1 MTEYLETLVQYILE
15 LPQPAILRTH
25 AIPFLTDRKLITSDS
40 LLSNLHSIIYVALFY
55 QACFLVGKW
64 IIFPPFIQLL
74 KVAPG
79 RKQKLIDQSSVHFVS
94 FIQSVVILYIS
105 LNCLLSPNYNTE
117 YPTAID
123 RIFSENRDTQ
133 IVCIFAIGY
142 FTWDIYISVFYSTLP
157 FVLHAVISTLVF
169 CIGLK
174 PYIQYYAPVFLLF
187 ELSNP
192 FLNIRWFATKYL
204 GHTSN
209 KLLDFLQLL
218 NNVSLLIVFFFA
230 RICWGWFQIAKLGY
244 DFFQTHQD
252 PRFLPYETAI
262 IVLGNLVLNVLNLIW
277 FSTMVSIAIKTL
289 TKKK

>member
-1 MTEYLETLVQYILE
+1 MTDYLETLVQYILD

-25 AIPFLTDRKLITSDS
+25 AIPFLTDQKLISSDS

-55 QACFLVGKW
+55 QACFLVAKW
-64 IIFPPFIQLL
+64 IIFPPLTHLFKFAPDRRQ
-74 KVAPG
+74 KVV
-79 RKQKLIDQSSVHFVS
+79 DQSAVHFVS

-105 LNCLLSPNYNTE
+105 LNCLLSANYNTE
-117 YPTAID
+117 YPTALD
-123 RIFSENRDTQ
+123 RIFNENRDTQ

-192 FLNIRWFATKYL
+192 FLNVRWFATKYL

-209 KLLDFLQLL
+209 KLLNLFQLL

-230 RICWGWFQIAKLGY
+230 RICWGWFQIAKLVY
-244 DFFQTHQD
+244 DFYQIHQD
-252 PRFLPYETAI
+252 SRFLPYETAI
-262 IVLGNLVLNVLNLIW
+262 IVVGNLVLDVLNLVW
-277 FSTMVSIAIKTL
+277 FSTMVSIAIKTI
-289 TKKK
+289 TGKK